1 MGNGGRED
9 VGRGYGL
16 GRDGWLR
23 VIVVC
28 VFWEEKSRLMM
39 ELKKR
44 LWSITRYNS
53 R

>member
-28 VFWEEKSRLMM
+28 VF
-39 ELKKR
+39 
-44 LWSITRYNS
+44 
-53 R
+53 